1 MPLINIAAEN
11 ADLAEDK
18 KRKGVFFVKTRII
31 SAVVLLP
38 VLICLVV
45 WGSFPLQVAMGVLG
59 ILAMYEYY
67 RVFSP
72 QQYLLHGVGYLFTVI
87 YVIWIHPITE
97 RYFPIFTSVFLVV
110 LLILSVIDH
119 EKVKPMDC
127 FTTFFGF
134 FYGCFLLSHVYLVR
148 EFAYGKLLVWLIFL
162 AAFGCD
168 TGAYFTGMA
177 CGKHKL
183 IPTLSPKKTVEGA
196 VGGVITATVL
206 SIVYGVIIGN
216 YYTIEGV
223 NLLLL
228 CGLTGF
234 IGSFLAQIGDLAASA
249 MKRSTGIKDFGKLI
263 PGHGGVLDR
272 FDSVILTAPAVYY
285 VMYCLIDFHG

>member
-1 MPLINIAAEN
+1 M
-11 ADLAEDK
+11 
-18 KRKGVFFVKTRII
+18 
-31 SAVVLLP
+31 
-38 VLICLVV
+38 
-45 WGSFPLQVAMGVLG
+45 
-59 ILAMYEYY
+59 
-67 RVFSP
+67 
-72 QQYLLHGVGYLFTVI
+72 
-87 YVIWIHPITE
+87 
-97 RYFPIFTSVFLVV
+97 
-110 LLILSVIDH
+110 
-119 EKVKPMDC
+119 
-127 FTTFFGF
+127 
-134 FYGCFLLSHVYLVR
+134 
-148 EFAYGKLLVWLIFL
+148 
-162 AAFGCD
+162 
-168 TGAYFTGMA
+168 
-177 CGKHKL
+177 
-183 IPTLSPKKTVEGA
+183 
-196 VGGVITATVL
+196 GGVITATVL